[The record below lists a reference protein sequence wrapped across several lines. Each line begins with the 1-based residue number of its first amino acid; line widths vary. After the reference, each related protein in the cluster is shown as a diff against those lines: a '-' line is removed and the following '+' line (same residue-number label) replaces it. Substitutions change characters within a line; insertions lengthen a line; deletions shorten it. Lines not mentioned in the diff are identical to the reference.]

1 MFLDRVLSH
10 PLPGERV
17 IFYLRRHWV
26 IFAKEVA
33 LYVALAATPVLLA
46 WLMPMYVPTMWEFL
60 WNGALA
66 EALVRLAL
74 SLYYLGVWIFF
85 WHAWTDYYL
94 DVWLVTNER
103 VMSLEQRGLFN
114 RRVAELRLS
123 RVQDVAA
130 TVKGFFATALDYGEV
145 RIQTAGEEP
154 NFIFHDVSNPNDI
167 SQKVLHLADDW
178 RHAHPQPTAQSGP
191 SGP

>member
-1 MFLDRVLSH
+1 MFLDRMLSH
-10 PLPGERV
+10 PLPQERI
-17 IFYLRRHWV
+17 IFYLRRHWY
-26 IFAKEVA
+26 IFARQVA
-33 LYVALAATPVLLA
+33 FYLLLVVVPLALA
-46 WLMPMYVPTMWEFL
+46 WLLPRYLPSLWGFL
-60 WNGALA
+60 WSGGLA
-66 EALVRLAL
+66 QMLVHLGL
-74 SLYYLGVWIFF
+74 SVYYLGVWMFF

-130 TVKGFFATALDYGEV
+130 HVEGFVGTALDFGEV
-145 RIQTAGEEP
+145 RVQTAGEEP
-154 NFIFHDVSNPNDI
+154 NFIFHQVSKPNEV

-178 RHAHPQPTAQSGP
+178 RHAHNEPAAGHLP
-191 SGP
+191 SEP